1 MRDLLFL
8 FFYKFLNKVD
18 GETSDIKTYNC
29 I

>member
-8 FFYKFLNKVD
+8 FFYKFLNKED
-18 GETSDIKTYNC
+18 GQTLDIKTYNC